1 MGTLAQ
7 QAKWIVEQAKEQ
19 AEAGNLNEWLTS
31 LSGREKDHIYFH
43 LLPRSKG
50 FEPNPEKWVQD
61 VVDALKEERG

>member
-1 MGTLAQ
+1 MPTLAQ

-19 AEAGNLNEWLTS
+19 AEDGNLKDWLAS
-31 LSGREKDHIYFH
+31 LSRIEKDHIYFH

-61 VVDALKEERG
+61 VVNALKEGE